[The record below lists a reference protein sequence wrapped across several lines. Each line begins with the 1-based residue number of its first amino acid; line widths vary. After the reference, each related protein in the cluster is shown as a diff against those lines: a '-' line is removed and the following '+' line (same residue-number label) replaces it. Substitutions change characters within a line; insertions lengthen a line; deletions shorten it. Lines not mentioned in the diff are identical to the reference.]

1 MQSIDPKRKI
11 IDRNRAGKVSE
22 EMKKSGRVLVFTNG
36 CFDLIHPG
44 HVDLLVRARA
54 FGDALMVGLN
64 TDDSVRRLKGES
76 RPVRNQ
82 YERSFVLAALEAVD
96 WVILFDEDTPFELLK
111 IVKPSI
117 LVKGGD
123 YTHDTVV
130 GADFVESYGG
140 HIEIL
145 PLVSGYSTSALLEKL
160 KAICE

>member
-1 MQSIDPKRKI
+1 MESIDPKRKI
-11 IDRNRAGKVSE
+11 IDRDRAADVSVE
-22 EMKKSGRVLVFTNG
+22 IIKSGKNLVFTNG

-82 YERSFVLAALEAVD
+82 YERSFVLAALEVVD
-96 WVILFDEDTPFELLK
+96 WVVLFDDDTPFELLK

-130 GADFVESYGG
+130 GADFVESNGG
-140 HIEIL
+140 RIEIL
-145 PLVSGYSTSALLEKL
+145 PLVPG
-160 KAICE
+160 